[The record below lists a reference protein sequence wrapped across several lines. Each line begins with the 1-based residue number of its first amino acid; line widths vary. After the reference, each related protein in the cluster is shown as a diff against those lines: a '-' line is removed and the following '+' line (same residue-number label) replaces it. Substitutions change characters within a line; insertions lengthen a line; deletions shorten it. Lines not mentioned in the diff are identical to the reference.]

1 MSNATLG
8 DLLRKRY
15 VVNFMNELKKLGQTR
30 NEVLE
35 SAAGVVRTALDD
47 ASNDF
52 DIDAELKEMG
62 WTLPEWV
69 EGQISD
75 NLKEVFND
83 E

>member
-35 SAAGVVRTALDD
+35 SAAGVVRTALADSD
-47 ASNDF
+47 KF
-52 DIDAELKEMG
+52 DIDAELKQKG
-62 WTLPEWV
+62 WTLSEWV

-75 NLKEVFND
+75 NLNEVFSHD
-83 E
+83 